1 MFAGTGSDV
10 GKSLLAAA
18 FCRIFRQ
25 DGYAPAP
32 FKAQNMALN
41 SYVTADGGEMGR
53 AQVVQAEAAG
63 VECHTDMNPLLLKPN
78 TDKVCQVILNGRV
91 AGNSSAAEFF
101 RTGPG
106 REALRREVCAAYDRL
121 AARYNP
127 VVLEGAGSISELNL
141 RDADLVNMPMA
152 AHAGAD
158 VFLVADIDRGGVF
171 ASVYGTMQLL
181 EAWERRLVKGI
192 FINKFRGDI
201 SLFDEGRR
209 MLEKLCGIPVLG
221 VIPYLR
227 DVHIEA
233 EDSVALDRRHRR
245 AEPGKVNIAVV
256 LLRHLSNFTDFDT
269 LERRPGVCLYYTDSP
284 EALDDAD
291 IVFLPGSKSVM
302 ADLAELRR
310 KGLAD
315 QIVRL
320 AEAGRTVAGICGGYQ
335 MMGRTI
341 RDPHRIESDT
351 ETMPG
356 LGLLPVETV
365 LAGEKVTRQIRFTLP
380 GDDRTGSAYEIHMG
394 RTAPLP
400 GHPAEPLRRHQRR
413 LRRRELPG
421 NLPARD
427 RRQFPFHR
435 PTAAA
440 LRSTASP
447 DGAPRRPR
455 LQGPAVRPAGRSR
468 APEHRHGTALRNP
481 EPLKT
486 APCGKP
492 RRKRSIPKIS

>member
-25 DGYAPAP
+25 DGYDPAP

-53 AQVVQAEAAG
+53 AQVVQAEAARRG
-63 VECHTDMNPLLLKPN
+63 VPYGHEP
-78 TDKVCQVILNGRV
+78 
-91 AGNSSAAEFF
+91 AAAETQH
-101 RTGPG
+101 RQGLSGDPQRPG
-106 REALRREVCAAYDRL
+106 RRKQLRRRILPHRARREALRREVCAAYDRL

-233 EDSVALDRRHRR
+233 EDSVALDRATAGPNPARSTSLSYCCATSRISPISIR
-245 AEPGKVNIAVV
+245 WNAVPA
-256 LLRHLSNFTDFDT
+256 SASITPI
-269 LERRPGVCLYYTDSP
+269 RPKRS
-284 EALDDAD
+284 
-291 IVFLPGSKSVM
+291 
-302 ADLAELRR
+302 
-310 KGLAD
+310 
-315 QIVRL
+315 
-320 AEAGRTVAGICGGYQ
+320 
-335 MMGRTI
+335 
-341 RDPHRIESDT
+341 
-351 ETMPG
+351 TMP
-356 LGLLPVETV
+356 TSSSC
-365 LAGEKVTRQIRFTLP
+365 P
-380 GDDRTGSAYEIHMG
+380 G
-394 RTAPLP
+394 
-400 GHPAEPLRRHQRR
+400 
-413 LRRRELPG
+413 
-421 NLPARD
+421 
-427 RRQFPFHR
+427 
-435 PTAAA
+435 
-440 LRSTASP
+440 
-447 DGAPRRPR
+447 
-455 LQGPAVRPAGRSR
+455 
-468 APEHRHGTALRNP
+468 
-481 EPLKT
+481 
-486 APCGKP
+486 
-492 RRKRSIPKIS
+492 PKA

>member
-1 MFAGTGSDV
+1 M
-10 GKSLLAAA
+10 
-18 FCRIFRQ
+18 
-25 DGYAPAP
+25 
-32 FKAQNMALN
+32 
-41 SYVTADGGEMGR
+41 
-53 AQVVQAEAAG
+53 
-63 VECHTDMNPLLLKPN
+63 
-78 TDKVCQVILNGRV
+78 
-91 AGNSSAAEFF
+91 
-101 RTGPG
+101 
-106 REALRREVCAAYDRL
+106 
-121 AARYNP
+121 
-127 VVLEGAGSISELNL
+127 VLEGAGSISELNL

-351 ETMPG
+351 GNDAGTGTAARRNRAGRREGLPANPVHPPRRRPHGIGLRNPHGTHRSAPRTPG
-356 LGLLPVETV
+356 GT
-365 LAGEKVTRQIRFTLP
+365 A
-380 GDDRTGSAYEIHMG
+380 RT
-394 RTAPLP
+394 P
-400 GHPAEPLRRHQRR
+400 RRRNQRR

-421 NLPARD
+421 NLLARD

-440 LRSTASP
+440 LRSTASRTELP
-447 DGAPRRPR
+447 DARAYKDRQYDLLADRVRRNTDMER
-455 LQGPAVRPAGRSR
+455 LYEILSR
-468 APEHRHGTALRNP
+468 
-481 EPLKT
+481 
-486 APCGKP
+486 
-492 RRKRSIPKIS
+492 

>member
-1 MFAGTGSDV
+1 MSKAYRRLHPAMLAGTGSDV

-25 DGYAPAP
+25 DGYDPAP

-63 VECHTDMNPLLLKPN
+63 VACHTDMNPLLLKPN

-91 AGNSSAAEFF
+91 VGNSSAAEFF
-101 RTGPG
+101 STGPG

-141 RDADLVNMPMA
+141 RNADLVNLPMA

-233 EDSVALDRRHRR
+233 EDSVALDRHHRR

-269 LERRPGVCLYYTDSP
+269 PERCPGVCLYYTDSP

-291 IVFLPGSKSVM
+291 IIFLPGSKSVM
-302 ADLAELRR
+302 SDLAELRR

-315 QIVRL
+315 KIVRL

-335 MMGRTI
+335 MMGRII
-341 RDPHRIESDT
+341 RDPHRVESDT

-365 LAGEKVTRQIRFTLP
+365 LTGEKITRQVRFTLP

-394 RTAPLP
+394 RTALLP
-400 GHPAEPLRRHQRR
+400 GHPAEPLACLADGTSDGCVAGNCLGTYLHGIADNALFIERLLRPFADRLPRTEFPDTHAYKERQYDLLAGHVRRNTDMER
-413 LRRRELPG
+413 LYEILG
-421 NLPARD
+421 
-427 RRQFPFHR
+427 
-435 PTAAA
+435 
-440 LRSTASP
+440 
-447 DGAPRRPR
+447 
-455 LQGPAVRPAGRSR
+455 
-468 APEHRHGTALRNP
+468 
-481 EPLKT
+481 
-486 APCGKP
+486 C
-492 RRKRSIPKIS
+492 